1 MTQYYHLDESG
12 DPGFDIA
19 GGASTHF
26 ALALV
31 QLAER
36 APLLELAELRRSRR
50 LPPTFEFKYHKTTAA
65 QKVAFFKAVQAVPFR
80 VRAVV
85 VDKANL
91 DDSVRQMSGRDLTI
105 HFVTQLTLRASAL
118 DIANDVLVI
127 DGATPAFRR
136 ALRIKLSEECRKT
149 GRARP
154 FKKIVGGG
162 SRHEDGLQLADMIVG
177 AILHSVAKNDDAH
190 YKMFAGKVVDLWL
203 VPETGT

>member
-1 MTQYYHLDESG
+1 MTQYHHLDESG

-36 APLLELAELRRSRR
+36 APLPELEELRQSRH
-50 LPPTFEFKYHKTTAA
+50 LPPDFEFKYHKTTTA
-65 QKVAFFKAVQAVPFR
+65 QKAAFFKAVQAIPFR
-80 VRAVV
+80 VRAFVIE
-85 VDKANL
+85 KASL
-91 DDSVRQMSGRDLTI
+91 DDRVRRMSGRELTI

-154 FKKIVGGG
+154 FKKIVGGD
-162 SRHEDGLQLADMIVG
+162 SSHEDGLQLADMIVG
-177 AILHSVAKNDDAH
+177 AILHSVAKNDNTH

-203 VPETGT
+203 VSETGT